1 MRVSTLRSLARRAAP
16 TAPAGPS
23 IDTLAGRAP
32 VFSGGKPMVRS
43 PIVHLALIIVLIA
56 FAAPGAVTP
65 AAAAALGSTYYQ
77 CTVNISG
84 STHDCTNGIITLT
97 ASSGVQR
104 VARVDLSSSQYKRL
118 DAFVDVCNPTGW
130 WMHFGD
136 SPGDNGYGGD
146 GGQTEHDAE
155 AYNVGTDFQ
164 MYGTYNTSRS
174 GFDII
179 YLSQGVTPASG
190 CYRVQWTIYEDRVL
204 FDNDGNPADSA
215 RVEVRSVYGFESAPY
230 AESDSEDPT
239 GADADLWYVGMNRTV
254 ASASRSGTGVN
265 KVCFVLSTTTSP
277 SASLL
282 SALCP

>member
-1 MRVSTLRSLARRAAP
+1 
-16 TAPAGPS
+16 
-23 IDTLAGRAP
+23 
-32 VFSGGKPMVRS
+32 
-43 PIVHLALIIVLIA
+43 
-56 FAAPGAVTP
+56 
-65 AAAAALGSTYYQ
+65 
-77 CTVNISG
+77 
-84 STHDCTNGIITLT
+84 
-97 ASSGVQR
+97 

-215 RVEVRSVYGFESAPY
+215 RIEVRSVYGFESAPY